1 MFVARIDDPDVFAQ
15 LLAET
20 RLLRRRFA
28 HTAPRP
34 WDAVTAS
41 AELSVHLG
49 HLARC
54 LLRYHD
60 SPTNEWDDPARP
72 LSDIGDELADVLLG
86 ILGISA
92 FTDVERGDID
102 SGLADLLSVLRL
114 DIGMAAG
121 SRSVSLFGSRAWVTS
136 SSPISWRPIVGLG
149 HVITWGGSGSGQYW
163 WFEELDRLAPGRWRW
178 P

>member
-1 MFVARIDDPDVFAQ
+1 MARIDDPDVFAQ

-20 RLLRRRFA
+20 RLLRRRFV

-72 LSDIGDELADVLLG
+72 LSDIGDELADVLRG

-92 FTDVERGDID
+92 SPMLSAEILTVGWRIYCQC
-102 SGLADLLSVLRL
+102 SGWISEWLR
-114 DIGMAAG
+114 DQG
-121 SRSVSLFGSRAWVTS
+121 RCRC
-136 SSPISWRPIVGLG
+136 
-149 HVITWGGSGSGQYW
+149 SGQG
-163 WFEELDRLAPGRWRW
+163 PG
-178 P
+178 